1 MTTITECP
9 PMNKDSQIAKILY
22 YLHKKRIIW
31 RSIKATRNNT
41 LILEALET
49 EESSPFRIIKLYK
62 NNDTI
67 ICAFITLAGEVS
79 IISSNE
85 LNHSEI
91 LNELCKI
98 AKKHSVHNIEVK
110 SLKNIASLDDAFDQE
125 LFTYY
130 YLKKEQER
138 RQRYRQTIVMMSGGF
153 SIFCIFFVISLTFM
167 LKGDMYTDIF
177 KIANLIFLFFIILI
191 LIFKQYQLYKEVK
204 ASILNITTPKKNKI
218 IPVPLPRQAEL
229 PRQPEKN
236 T

>member
-1 MTTITECP
+1 MNTMDKESAIAEIFNYAKKGTIV
-9 PMNKDSQIAKILY
+9 
-22 YLHKKRIIW
+22 W
-31 RSIKATRNNT
+31 RSVKATRNNT

-62 NNDTI
+62 NKDAV

-79 IISSNE
+79 IISSDE
-85 LNHSEI
+85 LNDSKI

-98 AKKHSVHNIEVK
+98 AKQHSVHNIEVK
-110 SLKNIASLDDAFDQE
+110 SFKNIDSLDDAFEQE

-153 SIFCIFFVISLTFM
+153 ALFCMFFVISLTFM
-167 LKGDMYTDIF
+167 LKGDMYTDIL
-177 KIANLIFLFFIILI
+177 KIANLFFLFFIILI

-204 ASILNITTPKKNKI
+204 ASILNITTPKKKTNTQPNSLDK
-218 IPVPLPRQAEL
+218 PKTNRSTEL
-229 PRQPEKN
+229 
-236 T
+236 

>member
-1 MTTITECP
+1 MDKE
-9 PMNKDSQIAKILY
+9 SQIAKILH
-22 YLHKKRIIW
+22 YLHKERIIW

-62 NNDTI
+62 NNDAI
-67 ICAFITLAGEVS
+67 ICAVITLAGEVS
-79 IISSNE
+79 IISSDE
-85 LNHSEI
+85 LNDSKI

-98 AKKHSVHNIEVK
+98 AKKHSVHNIVVK
-110 SLKNIASLDDAFDQE
+110 SFKNIDSLDDAFEQE

-153 SIFCIFFVISLTFM
+153 AVFCIFFVISLTFM
-167 LKGDMYTDIF
+167 LNGDMHTDIL
-177 KIANLIFLFFIILI
+177 KIANSFFLFFIILI

-204 ASILNITTPKKNKI
+204 ASILNITTPKRKKQT
-218 IPVPLPRQAEL
+218 P
-229 PRQPEKN
+229 QPNSLDKRR
-236 T
+236 TP